1 MASVLHD
8 STAAA
13 LGPQHAAPLYDTNSK
28 PTTDSSEACLYPHD
42 LLESPPD
49 GLDGRRWWALY
60 TKARHEKAVAGL
72 LLGMRVP
79 FYLPLIRKTSLSR
92 GRTIRTAE
100 IPLFGS
106 YVFLYGTDE
115 ERVLALTTN
124 RVSRTLEVEDSMQ
137 MQMQRD
143 LRQVQ
148 TLIASDVPL
157 TVEQRI
163 SPGQHVRVK
172 SGPFGGLE
180 GVVIRRKQ
188 QSLLLV
194 YVHYMG
200 QGVSVEIDDFL
211 LEPCTQPD
219 HSSAKGQPFTWRDA
233 VSTF

>member
-1 MASVLHD
+1 MEEVSLDSAAVSLGSQRTASLD
-8 STAAA
+8 GNPRPMTI
-13 LGPQHAAPLYDTNSK
+13 G
-28 PTTDSSEACLYPHD
+28 SEACLYPND
-42 LLESPPD
+42 LLDSPPD
-49 GLDGRRWWALY
+49 EIDGRRWWALY

-106 YVFLYGTDE
+106 YVFLYGTNE
-115 ERVLALTTN
+115 ERVQALTTN
-124 RVSRTLEVEDSMQ
+124 RISRTLEIEDSMQ

-148 TLIASDVPL
+148 TLIASDAPL

-163 SPGQHVRVK
+163 SPGQYVRVK

-194 YVHYMG
+194 SVHYMR

-211 LEPCTQPD
+211 LEPCTQSD